1 MDKQELIQLDTKA
14 LALRATNRYK
24 LRLNERISPSIEF
37 PSYAHEF
44 SFENGMMLIHVNEDG
59 VWVPDYDWNN
69 QLGNRTATTLTFRV
83 REKSVYFFQ
92 VANIPNFIKSANEE
106 YLELIIKPYEGE
118 DSDD

>member
-69 QLGNRTATTLTFRV
+69 QLGNRINISCK
-83 REKSVYFFQ
+83 REKRLLLPSCQY
-92 VANIPNFIKSANEE
+92 PK
-106 YLELIIKPYEGE
+106 LH
-118 DSDD
+118 